1 MKEHS
6 DVLTSE
12 TIIALSL
19 FIMIILFMF
28 IKGEWIS

>member
-6 DVLTSE
+6 DGLTSE
-12 TIIALSL
+12 PIIALCL

-28 IKGEWIS
+28 IKGEWIC